1 MSESYVSNIDVDEI
15 RDGFLVSARRKSI
28 WNKEIEIML
37 EFDRIC
43 KKHNIQWFT
52 YAGTT
57 LGAIR
62 HEGFIPWDDDIDVV
76 LLRPDYEKFKEVV
89 QNELKEGYFFQ
100 SIYTDEQIFT
110 FSKLLDERTS
120 AVDLTKKKD
129 THQGIFIDIFPLDI
143 AARWNKD
150 DDDEVQDP

>member
-76 LLRPDYEKFKEVV
+76 LL
-89 QNELKEGYFFQ
+89 
-100 SIYTDEQIFT
+100 
-110 FSKLLDERTS
+110 
-120 AVDLTKKKD
+120 
-129 THQGIFIDIFPLDI
+129 
-143 AARWNKD
+143 
-150 DDDEVQDP
+150 